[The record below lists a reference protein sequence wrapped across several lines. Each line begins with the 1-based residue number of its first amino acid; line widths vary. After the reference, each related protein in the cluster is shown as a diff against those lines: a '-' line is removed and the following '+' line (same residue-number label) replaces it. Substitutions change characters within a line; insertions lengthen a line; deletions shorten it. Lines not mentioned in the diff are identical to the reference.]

1 MLATVMLGAYSA
13 GAIHKAELG
22 RDRRQCDLQGRKGK
36 SGTSK
41 GADGVMQS
49 GNQVILLS
57 LAKTQLIQMLNS
69 AASLRDGASRG

>member
-49 GNQVILLS
+49 GNF
-57 LAKTQLIQMLNS
+57 TQLGQDTANS
-69 AASLRDGASRG
+69 DAEFCSIFEGRS